1 MKMAITMKNR
11 QDRSRI
17 KKSLDPSQSELYKRF
32 PADSFLGNERNV
44 TNFIAWVTF
53 FRRNL
58 HRFAMDYLGI
68 KLHLYQI
75 IMLFLMGIN
84 NFIVVIASRA
94 SAKSFV
100 IALYACCRCILYP
113 NSKIVLSSSTKGQS
127 KLLVSEKIQKE
138 LMSMSPALRK
148 EILRIKD
155 NQNEVFVEFRNHSTI
170 TVVPASENGRGY
182 RSNVIVREEFRQIKK
197 SIEDSILSP
206 FQIIRQT
213 PYMMD
218 QTYSDIRELQE
229 DSVDIYISSSWY
241 DNGDNEDDKNWMWKI
256 VDQAYSN
263 MLKGKNSVM
272 LAFDEAIAIKH
283 KIKTMRYFQTEKKKQ
298 DPITWELEFMNS
310 RVKENTRAF
319 FNLSLLQQNQ
329 TCRQPFYPRTSLDV
343 RNKRR
348 NPYEI
353 PKQKGEIRV
362 VSCDMAFVSKDGND
376 NSVFSLIRC
385 MPEKT
390 TYKNDSGE
398 IVVDNGY
405 HRITSYMEHVQGGEI
420 RLQAIRIRELF
431 EDFSADYIVLD
442 CRNAGI
448 SVFDILARPLYDDS
462 RNIEYPP
469 LTCMNDDS
477 LASRIK
483 VEGAEPRI
491 FAITASQKLNSDIA
505 LDFRRLLSEKR
516 IDFLIGF
523 EQALEEILPNIKE
536 YIEAP
541 DADTQMFFETPF
553 LETQAMISETV
564 SLVYEKKAD
573 SGVIVIHEQGANTK
587 DRYTSISYGN
597 YFISLLERDLLSQIE
612 EYEYCTFIN

>member
-1 MKMAITMKNR
+1 MATLMKNR
-11 QDRSRI
+11 KERAVA
-17 KKSLDPSQSELYKRF
+17 KKSLDQSQAELYKKF
-32 PADSFLGNERNV
+32 PADSFLGNETNV
-44 TNFIAWVTF
+44 VHFIAWLTF

-75 IMLFLMGIN
+75 ITLFLMGIN
-84 NFIVVIASRA
+84 NFIVIVASRA

-138 LMSMSPALRK
+138 LMSMSPALQK
-148 EILRIKD
+148 EILRVKD

-197 SIEDSILSP
+197 IIEDSILSP

-213 PYMMD
+213 PYMMNPV
-218 QTYSDIRELQE
+218 YSDIQELQE
-229 DSVDIYISSSWY
+229 DSVDIYITSSWY

-256 VDQAYSN
+256 VDQAYDN
-263 MLKGKNSVM
+263 MLKGKDSVM

-310 RVKENTRAF
+310 RVRENTRAF
-319 FNLSLLQQNQ
+319 FSLSLLQQNQ
-329 TCRQPFYPRTSLDV
+329 ICRQPFYPRTELDV
-343 RNKRR
+343 RNKRK
-348 NPYEI
+348 NPYDI

-376 NSVFSLIRC
+376 NSAFSLIRGI
-385 MPEKT
+385 PEQT
-390 TYKNDSGE
+390 TYKNDSGD
-398 IVVDNGY
+398 IVIDNGY
-405 HRITSYMEHVQGGEI
+405 HRITSRIEHMKGGEI

-442 CRNAGI
+442 CRNAG
-448 SVFDILARPLYDDS
+448 
-462 RNIEYPP
+462 RNAVQIRKRFE
-469 LTCMNDDS
+469 LLVWKKSGMLRCKS
-477 LASRIK
+477 EQKA
-483 VEGAEPRI
+483 I
-491 FAITASQKLNSDIA
+491 FKS
-505 LDFRRLLSEKR
+505 
-516 IDFLIGF
+516 
-523 EQALEEILPNIKE
+523 
-536 YIEAP
+536 
-541 DADTQMFFETPF
+541 
-553 LETQAMISETV
+553 
-564 SLVYEKKAD
+564 
-573 SGVIVIHEQGANTK
+573 IVMRNA
-587 DRYTSISYGN
+587 
-597 YFISLLERDLLSQIE
+597 
-612 EYEYCTFIN
+612 